1 MQVLDEFDVATFV
14 GYEPQVIR
22 TGPTVAAV
30 VVTID
35 CYPVIGEEFS
45 EMRVSQDMLHHTMCY
60 LHHSTWFTFRHP
72 SVAVE
77 LHIALGGRYPEVLGV
92 HAEISLH

>member
-1 MQVLDEFDVATFV
+1 MQVLDEFDIATFV

-22 TGPTVAAV
+22 AGSTMATVV
-30 VVTID
+30 MTID
-35 CYPVIGEEFS
+35 RYSVIGEEFS

-60 LHHSTWFTFRHP
+60 LHHSTWFTFRYP